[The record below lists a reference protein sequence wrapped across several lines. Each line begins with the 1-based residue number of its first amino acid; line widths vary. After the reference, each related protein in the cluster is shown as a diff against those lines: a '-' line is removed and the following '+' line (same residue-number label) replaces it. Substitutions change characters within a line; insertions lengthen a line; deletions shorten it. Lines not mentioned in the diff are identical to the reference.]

1 MANKNNRSSRL
12 AIRLTPEEFHTLQE
26 LSSDYNNASSYIRAK
41 IFFQSEVTTNP
52 KELLKSI
59 DLLYLELKRIG
70 NNVNQIAKRLN
81 ENPNVLSD
89 DIVKAFNEELSQYTK
104 STKKLSSSIS
114 KIIK

>member
-1 MANKNNRSSRL
+1 MGKSNNRNVKFE
-12 AIRLTPEEFHTLQE
+12 IRLTKDEYQTLQD
-26 LSSDYNNASSYIRAK
+26 LSSDYNSTSSYIRSK
-41 IFFQSEVTTNP
+41 IFSQTEVTINP

-89 DIVKAFNEELSQYTK
+89 DVAKAFNEELSQYTK